1 MIKSFINTLAIII
14 GGVIGVLFGECT
26 GPIIALLCFVAIDYV
41 TGVVHAAITRTV
53 SSKTGFKGL
62 LKKLLILLIVVIG
75 HLTDLYL
82 IGNGTMI
89 RDACCLFYISN
100 EGISIL
106 ENVIAMG
113 VPVPEKLKV
122 VLEQLEKGEDND
134 KEGKD

>member
-1 MIKSFINTLAIII
+1 MKTFINTLAIIT
-14 GGVIGVLFGECT
+14 GGIIGVLFGECT
-26 GPIIALLCFVAIDYV
+26 GPIVALLCFVAIDYI
-41 TGVVHAAITRTV
+41 TGVVHAAITHTV

-62 LKKLLILLIVVIG
+62 LKKLLILLVVVIG
-75 HLTDLYL
+75 HLTDMYL

-113 VPVPEKLKV
+113 VPVPEKLKI
-122 VLEQLEKGEDND
+122 VLEQLEKGDKND
-134 KEGKD
+134 ETGEE